1 MSHHNNNGH
10 DGGHDES
17 GFMTLFLG
25 VVVLVAMSCLPAT
38 IGWVQ
43 VVHG

>member
-1 MSHHNNNGH
+1 MSDH
-10 DGGHDES
+10 DDACDKS